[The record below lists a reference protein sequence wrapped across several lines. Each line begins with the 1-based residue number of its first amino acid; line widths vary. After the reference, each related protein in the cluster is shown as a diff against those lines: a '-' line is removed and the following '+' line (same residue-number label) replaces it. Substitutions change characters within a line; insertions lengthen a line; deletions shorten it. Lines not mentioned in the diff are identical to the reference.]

1 MATIDIKSE
10 VARAVRGEWPA
21 FASAHPKLA
30 AVLDETVLIDGAITS
45 LADDPEYQE
54 AMATAEAVGAGGE
67 IVSSLIHRLVIEW
80 LRRLI

>member
-10 VARAVRGEWPA
+10 VARAIRGEWPA

-30 AVLDETVLIDGAITS
+30 AVLDETVLTDCAIHS
-45 LADDPEYQE
+45 LAEDPEYQE
-54 AMATAEAVGAGGE
+54 AMATAEAIGAGAE
-67 IVSSLIHRLVIEW
+67 VVSNLVHRLVSQW